1 MMKSPFMLLA
11 LILMFSC
18 NSDDS
23 NPQSCTEVYV
33 FGLNITFKDANTQT
47 IITDGITVT
56 AKDGSYEEQLT
67 MIEDSDYF
75 LGAGEREGTYIIEVT
90 SDNYQTFISNPIL
103 VDKTEDNCHVITQI
117 LEFQLT
123 PN

>member
-1 MMKSPFMLLA
+1 MRRFALLA
-11 LILMFSC
+11 TLVVLMFSC

-23 NPQSCTEVYV
+23 NPQNCTEVYV
-33 FGLNITFKDANTQT
+33 YGLNATFKDTNTQT

-67 MIEDSDYF
+67 RIENSDYF

-90 SDNYQTFISNPIL
+90 SDNYQSFISNPIL
-103 VDKTEDNCHVITQI
+103 VDKTEDNCHVITQV
-117 LEFQLT
+117 LEFQLI
-123 PN
+123 PD

>member
-1 MMKSPFMLLA
+1 MKNFILFLTLLV
-11 LILMFSC
+11 LLSC
-18 NSDDS
+18 NSDDP
-23 NPQSCTEVYV
+23 NPQNCTEVYV
-33 FGLNITFKDANTQT
+33 FGLNITFKDANTQA

-56 AKDGSYEEQLT
+56 AKDGSYQEQLT
-67 MIEDSDYF
+67 RIEDSDYF

-90 SDNYQTFISNPIL
+90 SNNYQTFISNPIL
-103 VDKTEDNCHVITQI
+103 VDKTEDNCHVITRI

>member
-1 MMKSPFMLLA
+1 MMKNFILFLTLLV
-11 LILMFSC
+11 LLSC
-18 NSDDS
+18 NSDDP
-23 NPQSCTEVYV
+23 NPQNCTEVYV
-33 FGLNITFKDANTQT
+33 FGLNITFKDANTQA

-56 AKDGSYEEQLT
+56 AKDGSYQEQLT
-67 MIEDSDYF
+67 RIEDSDYF

-90 SDNYQTFISNPIL
+90 SNNYQTFISNPIL
-103 VDKTEDNCHVITQI
+103 VDKTEDNCHVITRI

>member
-1 MMKSPFMLLA
+1 MLLA

-18 NSDDS
+18 NSDNS
-23 NPQSCTEVYV
+23 NPQNCTEVYV
-33 FGLNITFKDANTQT
+33 FGLNVTFKDANTQT

-67 MIEDSDYF
+67 RIEDSDYF

-103 VDKTEDNCHVITQI
+103 VDKTEDNCHVITQV
-117 LEFQLT
+117 LEFQLI